1 MRNMYSN
8 PFISCTARDMS
19 YADVMKFWC
28 SPFECY
34 RINERTL
41 NESVTPIIIEG
52 ARGSGKTMLL
62 KHQSYFCQREK
73 YEDDSIL
80 KCIKEAGYLCAY
92 FRYSADYS
100 SLFESLNCS
109 EYLRSELFKN
119 YFQLC
124 LCMEI
129 AKILSD
135 VEKEFSD
142 SEKERLWNHL
152 SSITDTSITSCEAFV
167 SWVETTIHKQ
177 DEIIRNSQYSDIEEK
192 AIHLTNM
199 PLFRMIHAIHSDIE
213 LLKDVLIIIT
223 IDEFENIG
231 LYQKEINTYIKQ
243 MNGEEK
249 YSFRIGVRPEGIV
262 SNYKTDIGQEFL
274 QDGRDFIQ
282 FKLEVPMRQITRQ
295 YKKFVTEVIDRRLH
309 SIPLLD
315 QLNITIEKMLGS
327 SENYDLE
334 AKEIV
339 RGRKKHLSDVLMGKT
354 TEEAERIKDA
364 ISDDNPIV
372 EAYFVMRMKRG
383 LPIEGIIQTKHDIT
397 SGDETALS
405 LKYSTDMKNKY
416 KAALLFWLLSVYV
429 EPKLYYS
436 LDTYLY
442 LSCGS
447 IYDFIGL
454 CRNLFDELE
463 SDYFNTMDENAR
475 VSPKLQTHAAK
486 KYAESQMEKLKINH
500 EYGTKMWI
508 FTRNMCNLF
517 SFYHKGDLC
526 VTYPET
532 NQFYIKG
539 EFDSSGVSQEIW
551 RSLLKWGVVIK
562 KSAYQRASLSE
573 NNKVQLCYIN
583 KIYYPIYN
591 ISCRIRGG
599 YNVGLTDELWSEMLI
614 PNADPEI
621 IIKRR
626 TDKKKTKK
634 NSNDDS
640 HMPSQYEQ
648 ISMF

>member
-34 RINERTL
+34 GINERSL

-62 KHQSYFCQREK
+62 KHQSYFCQREE
-73 YEDDSIL
+73 YEDNSIL

-124 LCMEI
+124 LCMEF
-129 AKILSD
+129 AKILND
-135 VEKEFSD
+135 IEKELTD
-142 SEKERLWNHL
+142 SEKEKLCNHF
-152 SSITDTSITSCEAFV
+152 SGITDTSITSCEAFAN
-167 SWVETTIHKQ
+167 WVESTIHKQ
-177 DEIIRNSQYSDIEEK
+177 DETIRNSQYSEIEES
-192 AIHLTNM
+192 AIHLTTM
-199 PLFRMIHAIHSDIE
+199 PLFRMIQAIHSDIE

-249 YSFRIGVRPEGIV
+249 YSFRIGVRPEGMV
-262 SNYKTDIGQEFL
+262 SNYKTNIGQEFL

-282 FKLEVPMRQITRQ
+282 FKLEVPMRQTTGK
-295 YKKFVTEVIDRRLH
+295 YKRFVTEVIDRRLH
-309 SIPLLD
+309 SIPLMD
-315 QLNITIEKMLGS
+315 QLNISIEHMLGS
-327 SENYDLE
+327 SENYDIE

-339 RGRKKHLSDVLMGKT
+339 KGRRKHLSEVLIGKT
-354 TEEAERIKDA
+354 TDEIERIKDA

-372 EAYFVMRMKRG
+372 EAYFIMRMKRG
-383 LPIEGIIQTKHDIT
+383 LSVEDIIQTKHDIAFGAKTRLSNKYT
-397 SGDETALS
+397 S
-405 LKYSTDMKNKY
+405 DMKNKY
-416 KAALLFWLLSVYV
+416 KAALLFWLLSVYK

-463 SDYFNTMDENAR
+463 TDYFDTMDNNAQI
-475 VSPKLQTHAAK
+475 SPKVQTYAAK
-486 KYAESQMEKLKINH
+486 KYAESQMEKLRINH
-500 EYGTKMWI
+500 EYGIKMWT

-517 SFYHKGDLC
+517 SYYHKGDLC
-526 VTYPET
+526 VTFPET

-539 EFDSSGVSQEIW
+539 EFDSSGVNQEIW

-562 KSAYQRASLSE
+562 KSTYQRASLSE
-573 NNKVQLCYIN
+573 NNKVQLYYMN

-614 PNADPEI
+614 PNADPEN
-621 IIKRR
+621 IIKRG
-626 TDKKKTKK
+626 TDKIKKKR
-634 NSNDDS
+634 NDSDS
-640 HMPSQYEQ
+640 DMSSQYEQ
-648 ISMF
+648 TSMF